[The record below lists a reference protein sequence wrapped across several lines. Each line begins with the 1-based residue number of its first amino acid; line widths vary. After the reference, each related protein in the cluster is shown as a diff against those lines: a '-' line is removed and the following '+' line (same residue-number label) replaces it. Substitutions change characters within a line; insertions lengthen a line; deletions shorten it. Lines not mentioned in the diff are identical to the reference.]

1 MRLTEKARCRV
12 RCSALQHPSNSTQV
26 VENIGALHAALQP
39 AAVRCAAPP
48 PFRGVQRS
56 SATEKI
62 NGLEHV
68 GRIMARLAVQQ
79 PDRWGWLLPPT
90 PPKDFS
96 PGAGG
101 GWADCANSLAT
112 GAQIMRDTT
121 FSIDNE
127 VIHDD

>member
-12 RCSALQHPSNSTQV
+12 RCSALQHPSNSPQV

-62 NGLEHV
+62 NGMEHV
-68 GRIMARLAVQQ
+68 GAILARLAGAD
-79 PDRWGWLLPPT
+79 PERWGWLLPP
-90 PPKDFS
+90 PKDFS
-96 PGAGG
+96 AEAGG
-101 GWADCANSLAT
+101 G
-112 GAQIMRDTT
+112 
-121 FSIDNE
+121 
-127 VIHDD
+127 